1 MNNLITY
8 DHFDGYMVVFV
19 KRSVKTRYALYKAL
33 DELAHAYGTC
43 GYEVDID
50 EQYMFYVGCF
60 KEYKEFCKL
69 FYKYLY

>member
-8 DHFDGYMVVFV
+8 DFLDGYMLVYVE
-19 KRSVKTRYALYKAL
+19 RSEETKDALFRAL
-33 DELAHAYGTC
+33 DDLAHIYGTC

-60 KEYKEFCKL
+60 NEYKEFCKL